1 MQHFMRLVDNK
12 YVFCCVSSI
21 IVVMLTAKRGN
32 LAHYFSGAKNKHFLN
47 TYLNS
52 INFFSFIFFSFYSFK
67 ENFLFNKYLRI
78 MA

>member
-21 IVVMLTAKRGN
+21 IVVMLT
-32 LAHYFSGAKNKHFLN
+32 AHYFSGAKNKHFLN